1 MLVGA
6 VSARP
11 AARSARLRDQLGTW
25 LIAVC
30 GLPLVLF
37 AWSYGVLESRHLVSV
52 HQARLDAAAQTA
64 AAALDQ
70 YLKLHLAAIEYLADD
85 LSRSQGDPAS
95 LSRDLASMRQRFPG
109 FLTMLRTDA
118 QGYLRAVASGR
129 TLEEDLAFVA
139 IDNSVADRPYFQEP
153 RDSGKS
159 YVSDVFQGRGLGN
172 DIIVAIAAPVSLDQR
187 FAGVVQGSL
196 RIANFDRIVERLNLA
211 TEGLSLDVVDR
222 RGAVVYSNGA
232 APRPLMRIGLVA
244 SRGDDI
250 QSDDLDHEAA
260 RFSSVSQLGML
271 GWQVIVRSPGT
282 AIAQSRWQL
291 QLLVAAIALVGMFAI
306 WLAIA
311 RVAAL
316 IARPLELIK
325 QDIDRLDVES
335 EVGIPELEAL
345 PAGASVEV
353 HSMRE
358 GLLHLAERLSEARR
372 GWMEAMAAR
381 ARSHADLERVVAE
394 RENYIA
400 RQTDELK
407 RALAAAEAASVAKD
421 QLLANTSHEIRTP
434 LNGIIGTTELLLRE
448 DLAPAHKQ
456 RLRTLLGSAE
466 GLMALLNDL
475 LDLARADRQQAP
487 LVNQVAILTEI
498 VESVL
503 DSLRPLAEQRGLQ
516 LQLQATDSRLPNRVT
531 VDPLRLRQIL
541 LNLTANAIKFTE
553 VGSVRITLEA
563 AAPGQVRFSVID
575 TGIGIRPED
584 RERIF
589 EPFVQVD
596 ASSSRRFQGTGLGL
610 TITQHWVN
618 AMGGQLIVENAPHGG
633 SCFSFTLPLESD
645 SGPITAVDA
654 TSEEP
659 SAGFPRKVLVV
670 DDVDVNRDVALAQL
684 QALGLES
691 AAADGGA
698 QAVAMVAAGDFD
710 LVLLDC
716 QMPGM
721 DGYATAAAIRRLAI
735 ARQPKIAA
743 MTANAQPGERERCLA
758 AGMDDYLSKPVRL
771 AHLQQLF
778 QRLTAASDAA
788 GIIGE

>member
-1 MLVGA
+1 M
-6 VSARP
+6 SARP
-11 AARSARLRDQLGTW
+11 ATGSARLRDQLGTW
-25 LIAVC
+25 LLAVC

-37 AWSYGVLESRHLVSV
+37 AWSYGMLESRHLVSV

-70 YLKLHLAAIEYLADD
+70 YLTLHMAAIEYLADYQ
-85 LSRSQGDPAS
+85 SRFDVEPIS

-118 QGYLRAVASGR
+118 DGFLRAVASGR
-129 TLEEDLAFVA
+129 TLQEDLDYVA
-139 IDNSVADRPYFQEP
+139 VKRSVTDRSYFQVP
-153 RDSGKS
+153 RDSGQS
-159 YVSDVFQGRGLGN
+159 YISDVFQGRGLGT
-172 DIIVAIAAPVSLDQR
+172 DIIVAIAAPVSLDQQ
-187 FAGVVQGSL
+187 FAGVVQGAL
-196 RIANFDRIVERLNLA
+196 RIANFDRVVERLNLA
-211 TEGLSLDVVDR
+211 EEGLSLDVVDR
-222 RGAVVYSNGA
+222 GGAVVYSNGA
-232 APRPLMRIGLVA
+232 APRPLMRIEPEPTG
-244 SRGDDI
+244 GDDTRP
-250 QSDDLDHEAA
+250 DALDHEPP

-282 AIAQSRWQL
+282 AIAQSRRQL
-291 QLLVAAIALVGMFAI
+291 QWLIAAIALVGMLAI
-306 WLAIA
+306 WLAIG
-311 RVAAL
+311 RVVAL

-325 QDIDRLDVES
+325 QDIDRLDVQS

-372 GWMEAMAAR
+372 GWIEAMAAR

-400 RQTDELK
+400 QQTHELK
-407 RALAAAEAASVAKD
+407 RALAAAESASVAKD

-456 RLRTLLGSAE
+456 RLQTLLGSAE

-487 LVNQVAILTEI
+487 LVTQAAVLSEI

-503 DSLRPLAEQRGLQ
+503 DSLKPLAEQRGLQ
-516 LQLQATDSRLPNRVT
+516 LQLEAADPRLPRRVR

-553 VGSVRITLEA
+553 VGSVRIVLEA

-610 TITQHWVN
+610 TITRHWVN
-618 AMGGQLIVENAPHGG
+618 AMGGTLNVENAPGGG
-633 SCFSFTLPLESD
+633 SCFSFTLALESTPED
-645 SGPITAVDA
+645 TVA
-654 TSEEP
+654 TESVPAEP
-659 SAGFPRKVLVV
+659 SKGFPGKVLVV

-691 AAADGGA
+691 VAADGGA
-698 QAVAMVAAGDFD
+698 QAVAMVAEGDFD
-710 LVLLDC
+710 LILLDC

-721 DGYATAAAIRRLAI
+721 DGYATAAAIRRMAI
-735 ARQPKIAA
+735 ARQPKIVAV
-743 MTANAQPGERERCLA
+743 TANAQPGERERCLA
-758 AGMDDYLSKPVRL
+758 AGMDDYLAKPVRL
-771 AHLQQLF
+771 VHLRQLF
-778 QRLTAASDAA
+778 QRLSAADDGA

>member
-1 MLVGA
+1 M
-6 VSARP
+6 SARP
-11 AARSARLRDQLGTW
+11 AARSARLRDQLGAW

-37 AWSYGVLESRHLVSV
+37 AWSYGMLESRHLVSV

-85 LSRSQGDPAS
+85 LSRADGNVAS
-95 LSRDLASMRQRFPG
+95 LSRDLASMRRRFPG

-118 QGYLRAVASGR
+118 DGYLRAVASGR
-129 TLEEDLAFVA
+129 TLEEDLAYVA
-139 IDNSVADRPYFQEP
+139 IRNSVADRSYFQVP
-153 RDSGKS
+153 RDSGRS
-159 YVSDVFQGRGLGN
+159 YVSDVFQGRGLGT
-172 DIIVAIAAPVSLDQR
+172 DIIVAIASPVYLDQR

-196 RIANFDRIVERLNLA
+196 RIANFDRIVERLSLA

-232 APRPLMRIGLVA
+232 APRPLMRIEPEPSDGADSEA
-244 SRGDDI
+244 S
-250 QSDDLDHEAA
+250 DLDHEAA
-260 RFSSVSQLGML
+260 RYTSVSQVGML

-291 QLLVAAIALVGMFAI
+291 QWLVAAIAVVGMLAI
-306 WLAIA
+306 WLAIG
-311 RVAAL
+311 RVVAL
-316 IARPLELIK
+316 VARPLELIK
-325 QDIDRLDVES
+325 QDIDRLDVQS

-381 ARSHADLERVVAE
+381 ARSHADLERVVAD
-394 RENYIA
+394 RENHIA

-448 DLAPAHKQ
+448 DLAAAHKQ

-475 LDLARADRQQAP
+475 LDLARADRQQAA
-487 LVNQVAILTEI
+487 LVTQAVVPAEI

-516 LQLQATDSRLPNRVT
+516 LLLEPPDPRLPARVM

-553 VGSVRITLEA
+553 VGSVRISVEA

-610 TITQHWVN
+610 TITRHWVN
-618 AMGGQLIVENAPHGG
+618 AMGGELTVENAPGGG
-633 SCFSFTLPLESD
+633 SCFSFSLPLE
-645 SGPITAVDA
+645 PAPEPVAATETAMP
-654 TSEEP
+654 EP
-659 SAGFPRKVLVV
+659 VSGFPRKVLVV
-670 DDVDVNRDVALAQL
+670 DDVEVNRDVALAQL
-684 QALGLES
+684 LALGMDC
-691 AAADGGA
+691 AAAEGGA
-698 QAVAMVAAGDFD
+698 QAVAMVAEGDFD
-710 LVLLDC
+710 LILLDC
-716 QMPGM
+716 QMPEM

-771 AHLQQLF
+771 AHLRQLF
-778 QRLTAASDAA
+778 ERLSAAADAT
-788 GIIGE
+788 GMIGA